1 MRTMN
6 DKVLTYV
13 YNCWYG
19 VRCHKRED
27 IERIVTETV
36 NEHPDETSYTK
47 LGMIAKRRCQNE
59 L

>member
-1 MRTMN
+1 MKN
-6 DKVLTYV
+6 KVMMYV

-27 IERIVTETV
+27 IEKIIDEVIKQNPNET
-36 NEHPDETSYTK
+36 DYTR
-47 LGMIAKRRCQNE
+47 LGMISKRRCQNE

>member
-1 MRTMN
+1 MRTMQ

-27 IERIVTETV
+27 IERIVEQIIQENPNET
-36 NEHPDETSYTK
+36 NYTM
-47 LGMIAKRRCQNE
+47 LGMLAKRRCIAE